1 MPKRLPVNV
10 YSNVCGNLNQLVY
23 SFLSKYML
31 LYCNGIIHLVCVG
44 MTLFYKAVYFEVKI
58 EPGPHEGRRTV

>member
-1 MPKRLPVNV
+1 
-10 YSNVCGNLNQLVY
+10 
-23 SFLSKYML
+23 ML